1 MKVAAKYMKAAGFPS
16 GKYKGPE
23 VLMVGDDQAPASKTG
38 EAFLEVLKKLGFNV
52 RYRQVPHDVMY
63 SKFCQVPKAK
73 VNVCPNVGWG
83 KDFFDA
89 ESMLFPTFYGKNIVP
104 SGNVNY
110 PQLNDPEINKMMDDA
125 RQLTD
130 QAERDKAWA
139 EVDKKI
145 TEGAYVVMWIWDNS
159 VNLESKDVNGVQN
172 KFNSSWDV
180 TYTSLK

>member
-1 MKVAAKYMKAAGFPS
+1 
-16 GKYKGPE
+16 
-23 VLMVGDDQAPASKTG
+23 
-38 EAFLEVLKKLGFNV
+38 
-52 RYRQVPHDVMY
+52 
-63 SKFCQVPKAK
+63 

-110 PQLNDPEINKMMDDA
+110 PQLNDPTINKMMDDA
-125 RQLTD
+125 RKLTD
-130 QAERDKAWA
+130 QAARDKAWGA
-139 EVDKKI
+139 IDDKI
-145 TEGAYVVMWIWDNS
+145 AAGAYVVPWIWDND
-159 VNLESKDVNGVQN
+159 VNIKSSNVNGVQN